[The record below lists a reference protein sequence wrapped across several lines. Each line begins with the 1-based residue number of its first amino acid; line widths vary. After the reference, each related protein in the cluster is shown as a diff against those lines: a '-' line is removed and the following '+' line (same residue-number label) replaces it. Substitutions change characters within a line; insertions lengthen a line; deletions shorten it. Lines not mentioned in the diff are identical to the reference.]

1 MAGAAGQV
9 RRRPELPGL
18 HVVRRAVEQQRTA
31 LNEAVAL
38 ELLGLTGQATEE
50 AFATRFSVNGGDE
63 VLRLT
68 IENPDDDVGRGELRQ
83 RGLLYK
89 AESGGDYSYRGDD
102 PEAYDEIF
110 DQETARRGGP
120 GAPDRVAPV
129 PQRVGRRHLRGR
141 AAQRLDVDAF
151 ADYLAFQ
158 ELVDNFDDIDGPG
171 NNSYL
176 RYDAES
182 GQFTV
187 ISWDLNLAFGGMGAG
202 GMGGGMGGPGGMPT
216 GGMQPPDG
224 AAEPPEGNQAP
235 EGAERPAGAGAGM
248 GGPGGR
254 SNILVER
261 FMANETFAALYEQ
274 ALVDLRA
281 ELYDSGA
288 AAEILERWTAVL
300 TDQAADLVDTATIEQ
315 EASSIEQAFRAS

>member
-1 MAGAAGQV
+1 M
-9 RRRPELPGL
+9 
-18 HVVRRAVEQQRTA
+18 
-31 LNEAVAL
+31 
-38 ELLGLTGQATEE
+38 
-50 AFATRFSVNGGDE
+50 
-63 VLRLT
+63 
-68 IENPDDDVGRGELRQ
+68 
-83 RGLLYK
+83 
-89 AESGGDYSYRGDD
+89 
-102 PEAYDEIF
+102 
-110 DQETARRGGP
+110 
-120 GAPDRVAPV
+120 
-129 PQRVGRRHLRGR
+129 
-141 AAQRLDVDAF
+141 DAF

-158 ELVDNFDDIDGPG
+158 ELVNNFDDIDGPG

-182 GQFTV
+182 DQFTV

-261 FMANETFAALYEQ
+261 FLANETFAALYEQ